1 MTMQLRPIDNGG
13 LPSFLPAP
21 TPGGTTCHADRTRSR
36 SLTKIAISLL
46 LMSQLVG
53 RIPGFI
59 FVPPH
64 PVFFGTSLVLPP
76 TSSSAVKNQEK
87 PRDRVPHT
95 PKLPSLSLLLM
106 EQLVASYGLFSSHHF
121 QPFYFAGF
129 FFVPP
134 PPHRFSFAS
143 PSHTTKK
150 ILTDH
155 NFPCWCKLFLV
166 MSLCERINH
175 DQFLNIK
182 CKLINLT
189 LNCSITLIRKQNNR
203 F

>member
-1 MTMQLRPIDNGG
+1 MKATLIG
-13 LPSFLPAP
+13 LYEGDTICSKFNFIIK
-21 TPGGTTCHADRTRSR
+21 CKYIFCFS
-36 SLTKIAISLL
+36 KL

-76 TSSSAVKNQEK
+76 TSPSAAKNQEK
-87 PRDRVPHT
+87 PRDQVPHT

-129 FFVPP
+129 FSSL
-134 PPHRFSFAS
+134 PHPTGLVSHHPLTQQKKSKRIITFHAGAS
-143 PSHTTKK
+143 YLYS
-150 ILTDH
+150 
-155 NFPCWCKLFLV
+155 
-166 MSLCERINH
+166 
-175 DQFLNIK
+175 
-182 CKLINLT
+182 
-189 LNCSITLIRKQNNR
+189 
-203 F
+203 

>member
-1 MTMQLRPIDNGG
+1 MQLRPIDNGG
-13 LPSFLPAP
+13 LPSFLSAP
-21 TPGGTTCHADRTRSR
+21 TPGGTTRHADRTRSR

-53 RIPGFI
+53 RVPGFI

-76 TSSSAVKNQEK
+76 TS
-87 PRDRVPHT
+87 H
-95 PKLPSLSLLLM
+95 
-106 EQLVASYGLFSSHHF
+106 
-121 QPFYFAGF
+121 PFHFAGF
-129 FFVPP
+129 CVPP
-134 PPHRFSFAS
+134 LPHRFSFAS

-175 DQFLNIK
+175 DQSLNIK
-182 CKLINLT
+182 SKLINLT

>member
-1 MTMQLRPIDNGG
+1 MPQL
-13 LPSFLPAP
+13 LPA
-21 TPGGTTCHADRTRSR
+21 GTCVVRFVFHAVQCVLCW
-36 SLTKIAISLL
+36 SLF
-46 LMSQLVG
+46 LMFQLVG
-53 RIPGFI
+53 RVSGFI
-59 FVPPH
+59 FVSPH

-76 TSSSAVKNQEK
+76 TSH
-87 PRDRVPHT
+87 RFI
-95 PKLPSLSLLLM
+95 SL
-106 EQLVASYGLFSSHHF
+106 V
-121 QPFYFAGF
+121 
-129 FFVPP
+129 FFVLP

-150 ILTDH
+150 ILTDR

-175 DQFLNIK
+175 DQSLNIK
-182 CKLINLT
+182 SKLINLT